1 MAYSFSG
8 AITFGLV
15 YIPINLKVSVK
26 ENTQGFNMIDK
37 KTMSRIKYKKT
48 CVDCDNKEVKNEN
61 IVKGYEY
68 EKDKYV
74 IFTDSDFEKIKSP
87 KDNNID
93 IIQFVDLKEIDPIYF
108 DKTYYVVPKG
118 SDKAFSVLLQALE
131 KQKKAGIA
139 KTVFGTKDTLLL
151 IRAKNG
157 KMLLNTMYFYEEIQE
172 APTVKKAT
180 VTAKELELA
189 STLINQMTGKFEPE
203 KFKDEYNE
211 KLKKAIKN
219 KIAGKKVVSVTKKE
233 APIKVINIMDA
244 LKKSIKTSSKKT
256 KAQTKKSARG

>member
-1 MAYSFSG
+1 MAYSYSG

-15 YIPINLKVSVK
+15 FIPIHLKMSVK
-26 ENTQGFNMIDK
+26 ENAQSFNLIDK

-48 CVDCDNKEVKNEN
+48 CVDCENREVKNEN

-74 IFTDSDFEKIKSP
+74 IFTDEDFEKIKSP

-108 DKTYYVVPKG
+108 EKTYYVIPKG
-118 SDKAFSVLLQALE
+118 SDKAFSVLLKALE
-131 KQKKAGIA
+131 KEKKAGIA
-139 KTVFGTKDTLLL
+139 KTVFGTKDTLIL

-157 KMLLNTMYFYEEIQE
+157 KMLLNTMFFHEEIQE
-172 APTVKKAT
+172 APEIKKVS
-180 VTAKELELA
+180 VTTKELELA

-203 KFKDEYNE
+203 KFKDEYYQ
-211 KLKKAIKN
+211 KLQKAIKT
-219 KIAGKKVVSVTKKE
+219 KVAGKKIVSINKKE
-233 APIKVINIMDA
+233 TPIKVINIMDA
-244 LKKSIKTSSKKT
+244 LKKSIKTTKKT
-256 KAQTKKSARG
+256 KTLTKKSAKG